1 MSQVPAAL
9 NLSQEDVVK
18 MLAAEVH
25 IGTLN
30 IDPHMGRYV
39 WKRRNDGVH
48 IINIGK
54 TWEKLILAAR
64 IIVAI
69 ENPADVA
76 ICATKPYAQRAALK
90 FAHYTGAQAIVGRF
104 TPGTFTNQVQEKF
117 VEPRLLIVADPR
129 IDNEPVR
136 ETAYVNIPCIAFTDT
151 DTPLRYVDIAI
162 PSNNKG
168 AKSIGLLFWLLARE
182 VLRLRKQLPR
192 DQSWEKE
199 VMPDLFFYRPPED
212 QDKEEEEGHGK
223 SGENW
228 TSETHTENWQHGTP
242 GEEKAPVTHSTPGA
256 ANSTW
261 EGTTGAWDS

>member
-1 MSQVPAAL
+1 MSQVPACLA
-9 NLSQEDVVK
+9 LSQEDAVK

-30 IDPHMGRYV
+30 IEPQMARYV

-48 IINIGK
+48 VINIGK

-90 FAHYTGAQAIVGRF
+90 FANYTGAQAIVGRF

-129 IDNEPVR
+129 TDNEPVR
-136 ETAYVNIPCIAFTDT
+136 ETAYVNVPCIAFADT

-182 VLRLRKQLPR
+182 VLRLRKTLPR
-192 DQSWEKE
+192 DQAWEKQ

-212 QDKEEEEGHGK
+212 QDKDEEETHAKGA
-223 SGENW
+223 
-228 TSETHTENWQHGTP
+228 SETWVEGHTENWQHTP
-242 GEEKAPVTHSTPGA
+242 GEEKPTAPHTTPGA

-261 EGTTGAWDS
+261 EGTTGAWDA